1 MRKYAFMTNAM
12 ENLFS
17 RNQVIQSA
25 KNTRNQ
31 DVVCHLFTRNQG
43 KVQMRNNKCN
53 SEIVQYKLRSFIT
66 KCSNLWKMNYVILLK
81 YSIMDELFLLW
92 RTLNILEVFQLTE
105 WRLLLRFGN
114 QVSWKSRKIS
124 RKFVWPVRTCYICII
139 KDKIA

>member
-1 MRKYAFMTNAM
+1 MTNAM

-43 KVQMRNNKCN
+43 KVQMGNNKCN

-66 KCSNLWKMNYVILLK
+66 KCSNLPCKMFKSLK
-81 YSIMDELFLLW
+81 DELCYLVEIQYYGRVVF
-92 RTLNILEVFQLTE
+92 TLTYSEY
-105 WRLLLRFGN
+105 FGSLSAN
-114 QVSWKSRKIS
+114 
-124 RKFVWPVRTCYICII
+124 
-139 KDKIA
+139 

>member
-1 MRKYAFMTNAM
+1 MRWRISFHVIKLYNKQTIHVLKMSSAIFLHEIKARYKWEIINATPKLYNI
-12 ENLFS
+12 NLDPS
-17 RNQVIQSA
+17 LQN
-25 KNTRNQ
+25 
-31 DVVCHLFTRNQG
+31 
-43 KVQMRNNKCN
+43 VQICP
-53 SEIVQYKLRSFIT
+53 T

-124 RKFVWPVRTCYICII
+124 WKFVWPVRTCYIGVI